1 MVFYSFVFYYMF
13 IVFYY
18 LYMLLCVHDVY
29 LNIYLMYIHIVG
41 IVLYYITCKLATRC
55 IQIICTWHAY
65 IFTFRLLLLLGR
77 RGAQGVDQGGKP
89 GRCLQ
94 AEKGRAGPNPSPLC
108 FGEAV
113 CLPPCQS
120 QTTSRAPDTPLKH
133 EKRLPRSKAICLH
146 TCTLPIQC
154 IGGPLWKTFSCL
166 QPFGPYAVALRKLTS
181 ATRSTCVC
189 CSICIQKKIYI
200 YIYIVQCVSKL
211 VFNPS
216 NYRTIYSYKL

>member
-113 CLPPCQS
+113 CLHH
-120 QTTSRAPDTPLKH
+120 AKV
-133 EKRLPRSKAICLH
+133 RLPRELQIHHSNMKSVCQGARQSA
-146 TCTLPIQC
+146 CTPVPYPYNALVAHC
-154 IGGPLWKTFSCL
+154 GRRFHVFSHL
-166 QPFGPYAVALRKLTS
+166 VLT
-181 ATRSTCVC
+181 
-189 CSICIQKKIYI
+189 Q
-200 YIYIVQCVSKL
+200 
-211 VFNPS
+211 
-216 NYRTIYSYKL
+216 